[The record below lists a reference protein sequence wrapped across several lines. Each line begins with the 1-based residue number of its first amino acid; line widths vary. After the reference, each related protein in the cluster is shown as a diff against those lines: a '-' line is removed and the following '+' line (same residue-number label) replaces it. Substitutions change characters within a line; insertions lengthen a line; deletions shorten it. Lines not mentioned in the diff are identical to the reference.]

1 MSNKKTSPWAWI
13 PSLYFAQGLPYVA
26 VMTISVIMYK
36 RLGISNTDI
45 ALYTS
50 WLYLPWVIKPFWSPF
65 VDLLKT
71 KRWWVVTMQI
81 LVGAGLAGVAFT
93 IPTTNFFQITLAVFW
108 LMAFSSATHDI
119 AADGFY
125 MLALDT
131 NKQAMYVG
139 IRSTFYRVA
148 TIAGQGLLII
158 IAGSLE
164 SATGLKPL
172 DIQINAGPEYSASI
186 EIPADS
192 TFANPY
198 ALAPTDEFTFDITP
212 SLINIGTGNIS
223 ADSASMLKRY
233 AIEQNTLNGFIPKES
248 NTSMSA
254 GKEASWWSRGVS
266 GPLGQWIKGNF
277 GEEKSATDVHQLTG
291 SSKLVAVR
299 LTKSPAPGEK
309 MVLNTSFRG
318 GDKSIFLA
326 HGERI
331 EFTSEN
337 WTKPAYV
344 LIQVDPK
351 LEESATAN
359 FRGLS
364 GNITF
369 AWSITFFILAGFFIA
384 VALYHKFILPKPESD
399 SAAKDVTPGTIFKEF
414 FETFASFFR
423 KKQVLIAIA
432 FLLLFRFAE
441 AQLVKMVTPFLLD
454 PKELG
459 GMGLTTGQVGMVYG
473 TIGILGLTLGGI
485 IGGIIASV
493 GGLKKW
499 LWPMALS
506 ISLPSFSFVYLAVV
520 QPESLFII
528 NLCVFIE
535 QFGYGFGF
543 TAYMLFMI
551 YFADGKHKTAHY
563 AICTA
568 FMALGMMLPGMMAG
582 WLQELLGYRNFFYWI
597 MLSYVLTFLV
607 TAFVKVD
614 PSFGRKLVS
623 KG

>member
-1 MSNKKTSPWAWI
+1 MSNRKISPWAWI

-81 LVGAGLAGVAFT
+81 LVGAGLAGIAFT
-93 IPTTNFFQITLAVFW
+93 IPASNFFQITLAVFW

-172 DIQINAGPEYSASI
+172 EIQVNAGPQYSAAI

-192 TFANPY
+192 ALINPFVVSQ
-198 ALAPTDEFTFDITP
+198 TDDYTFDLNP
-212 SLINIGTGNIS
+212 SVINIGTGNIS
-223 ADSASMLKRY
+223 ADSASILRKF
-233 AIEQNTLNGFIPKES
+233 AIEQNTLNGFIPRERGIAAV
-248 NTSMSA
+248 N
-254 GKEASWWSRGVS
+254 GEQGSWWSRSVS
-266 GPLGQWIKGNF
+266 GPLGLWINRNF
-277 GEEKSATDVHQLTG
+277 GEEGEGKEVHLLTG
-291 SSKLVAVR
+291 SSSLVEVR

-309 MVLNTSFRG
+309 IVLNSSFNR

-337 WTKPAYV
+337 WTKPAFV

-351 LEESATAN
+351 LEEEATAS
-359 FRGLS
+359 FKGLS

-369 AWSITFFILAGFFIA
+369 AWSITFFILAGFFFA
-384 VALYHKFILPKPESD
+384 VALYHKFILPKPDSD
-399 SAAKDVTPGTIFKEF
+399 FATKNVTPGTIFREF

-423 KKQVLIAIA
+423 KKEVVIAIA

-473 TIGILGLTLGGI
+473 TIGIIGLTLGGI
-485 IGGIIASV
+485 IGGIIASI

-506 ISLPSFSFVYLAVV
+506 ISLPSFSFVYLALF
-520 QPESLFII
+520 QPDSLFVI

-551 YFADGKHKTAHY
+551 YFSDGKHKTAHY

-568 FMALGMMLPGMMAG
+568 FMALGMMIPGMFAG
-582 WLQELLGYRNFFYWI
+582 WLQELIGYKHFFYWI
-597 MLSYVLTFLV
+597 MLCYIFTFIV

-614 PSFGRKLVS
+614 ASFGRKSVVKS
-623 KG
+623 